1 MNNNASIKKNNELK
15 VLIFITLI
23 IILGVVLGST
33 YAFFNYTRIGNPD
46 VLNTGYIDFDFNGG
60 SEIEKGNAFP
70 IEEADVDNTIVKT
83 FSLTS
88 HTTFTDG
95 IVYRIYAVYGD
106 NVSGKTRL
114 RDDVVSFEFI
124 PPEDA
129 NGFIT
134 EINNYSSPKSL
145 SFTNGKALISTGIIK
160 NTSNLT
166 TKNYTLK
173 LWIDS
178 SKINIS
184 STTKRATNAEGNP
197 SLADATTGTTTAIRY
212 MRNDTTELT
221 TVTLYPAITSQQGKI
236 IYTTNEF
243 SNSYYSFKILV
254 EAEDYDGE
262 TVYLDA
268 NGGNVSTTM
277 LKVTPGETYPV
288 LPTPTRAGY
297 TFLGWNGK
305 NNTHEVNSNNYSCYN
320 FNKKTTSQFMVN
332 DSKKYVRF
340 NGNNSDTNIDTSWF
354 IYSNDFL
361 SLKEN
366 TNYILSF
373 DVRSQYSL
381 STQSIIKRTGNTN
394 GKTGIYVN
402 SSATNENLITSI
414 DKSYEFSNDGNWY
427 RIEAK
432 IVTSTGYNSGILV
445 IGNDSPNLYGPNS
458 YIDIANIQ
466 FEEGS
471 VATAY
476 EPYYVDN
483 TVTVTQEKDH
493 VLKAIWQKNS

>member
-23 IILGVVLGST
+23 IILGVILGST
-33 YAFFNYTRIGNPD
+33 YAFFNYTRTGNPD

-70 IEEADVDNTIVKT
+70 IEETDVDNTIVKT

-129 NGFIT
+129 NGFTT
-134 EINNYSSPKSL
+134 EINNYSSPKSP
-145 SFTNGKALISTGIIK
+145 SFTNGKALISTGVIK

-178 SKINIS
+178 RKINIS

-197 SLADATTGTTTAIRY
+197 SLADATTGTTTATRY
-212 MRNDTTELT
+212 MRNDTTEPT

-297 TFLGWNGK
+297 TFLGWNGRNYYNYEDTTTVTNGLTVNGNGWITLNTSNGAHFYNYYTK
-305 NNTHEVNSNNYSCYN
+305 NLDIIENKQYMVVLEVSNVTNNTGRFWVTSISASTGQFPNKIYDFDSSYVNSVQIDRLVSRSGV
-320 FNKKTTSQFMVN
+320 T
-332 DSKKYVRF
+332 
-340 NGNNSDTNIDTSWF
+340 GNVGLRT
-354 IYSNDFL
+354 YY
-361 SLKEN
+361 EN
-366 TNYILSF
+366 TNYAT
-373 DVRSQYSL
+373 DE
-381 STQSIIKRTGNTN
+381 
-394 GKTGIYVN
+394 GIVFRISVLDDDLTITADNFVYEPFYVN
-402 SSATNENLITSI
+402 
-414 DKSYEFSNDGNWY
+414 
-427 RIEAK
+427 
-432 IVTSTGYNSGILV
+432 
-445 IGNDSPNLYGPNS
+445 
-458 YIDIANIQ
+458 
-466 FEEGS
+466 
-471 VATAY
+471 
-476 EPYYVDN
+476 N